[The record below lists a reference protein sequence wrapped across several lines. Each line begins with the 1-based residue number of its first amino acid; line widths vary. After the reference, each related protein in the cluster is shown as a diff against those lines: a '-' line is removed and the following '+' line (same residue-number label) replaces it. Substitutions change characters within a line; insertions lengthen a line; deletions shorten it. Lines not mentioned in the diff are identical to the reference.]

1 MTQIGRRVWRTLTKR
16 ERQVVMKLCTDSG
29 TAIDLAGQ
37 LGIKPLT
44 LACHLTKLY
53 NKTGVDNRVGLIIFA
68 FNHGWVVPAW
78 VRVTVTRRVDLSPD
92 HEAGSVDYLP
102 RSAEL

>member
-1 MTQIGRRVWRTLTKR
+1 MTQTGRRVWRTLTKR

-53 NKTGVDNRVGLIIFA
+53 DKTGVDNRVGLTIFA
-68 FNHGWVVPAW
+68 FNNGWIVPTW
-78 VRVTVTRRVDLSPD
+78 VRVTTTRRVDLVSE
-92 HEAGSVDYLP
+92 HIA
-102 RSAEL
+102 